1 MTAINQPVDVLVKA
15 GIITGTT
22 LEQALARQKESGKR
36 LGSVLVEMGAITEE
50 VWINAL
56 AKECGFKTVTT
67 ITAYSFSPELLR
79 LVPEEFAAQHAVF
92 PLKEKDGMLAIA
104 ITDPFDS
111 DTLEY
116 LVKKTGLKT
125 IPFLARRD
133 DIMAAIRANYFK
145 GKTSTS
151 SKQKILVVD
160 DSQSITAIIQ
170 VALQKEGYEVF
181 VGHDGLEGLKLAISE
196 KPDLIICDTVMP
208 RMDGFGLLRAL
219 KGSPATALIPMILLT
234 AKSGSEDEQ
243 RALEA
248 GFLDFISKPV
258 QPIRLISRV
267 KRAFELVQSMKRT

>member
-133 DIMAAIRANYFK
+133 DIMAAIRANYSK
-145 GKTSTS
+145 GKTSTG

-219 KGSPATALIPMILLT
+219 KGSPATALIPVILLT

>member
-170 VALQKEGYEVF
+170 IALQKEGYEVF

>member
-1 MTAINQPVDVLVKA
+1 MTAINQPGDVLVKA

-133 DIMAAIRANYFK
+133 DIMAAIRANYSK
-145 GKTSTS
+145 GKTSTG

-219 KGSPATALIPMILLT
+219 KGSPATALIPVILLT